1 MYQSMFQQIKSW
13 IKPTQMKVNLK
24 ERKQQ
29 NVSQIDDTKTN
40 TQEPNILRIQGNI
53 KQNTHELYNEPLN
66 SKTKSLIVFI
76 LYCFIID

>member
-40 TQEPNILRIQGNI
+40 TQEPNILRI
-53 KQNTHELYNEPLN
+53 
-66 SKTKSLIVFI
+66 
-76 LYCFIID
+76 

>member
-1 MYQSMFQQIKSW
+1 
-13 IKPTQMKVNLK
+13 MKVNLK

-53 KQNTHELYNEPLN
+53 KQNTHESYNEPLN